1 MSAFLIFLIGVII
14 ITISGALAPGPLL
27 FTNLTNAPRW
37 GWKGGIWLSVGHT
50 FIELPLIFLI
60 ATGLNFFIN
69 NNLLQLITASF
80 GGIVLLLFGIF
91 QINDAIKMTQSQSN
105 PELDA
110 STTPRHPL
118 ITGIIFSGLNPYFL
132 IWWLTVGTN
141 LVIEALLLAAFA
153 GVVIMFLSHVWM
165 DYVWLAGTAWLV
177 NKGTNITGSRGY
189 QVLVIFFSIALIFFG
204 IAFLWKAYTLILQ
217 V

>member
-1 MSAFLIFLIGVII
+1 MNAFLIFLIGVII

-50 FIELPLIFLI
+50 FIELPLILLI
-60 ATGLNFFIN
+60 AAGLNFFIN
-69 NNLLQLITASF
+69 NTLLQLITASL
-80 GGIVLLLFGIF
+80 GGIVLLIFGIL
-91 QINDAIKMTQSQSN
+91 QINDAMKMTQSKSN
-105 PELDA
+105 SELNT

-118 ITGIIFSGLNPYFL
+118 ITGLIFSGLNPFFL

-153 GVVIMFLSHVWM
+153 GVIIMFLSHVWM

-177 NKGTNITGSRGY
+177 NKGTNITGSKGY
-189 QVLVIFFSIALIFFG
+189 QVLVILFSIALIYFG
-204 IAFLWKAYTLILQ
+204 ITFLWKAYTLFVLA
-217 V
+217 